1 MLFNGHAFI
10 VDSSNF
16 VLFQMM
22 LELVI
27 LTICPEVRSEEVLKG
42 IKETLGE
49 DIHESLD
56 LMSPTLIKHFD
67 QFNKDEE

>member
-1 MLFNGHAFI
+1 
-10 VDSSNF
+10 
-16 VLFQMM
+16 MM

-27 LTICPEVRSEEVLKG
+27 LTVCPEVKSEEVLKG
-42 IKETLGE
+42 IEETLGE
-49 DIHESLD
+49 NIHESLD